1 VLVRVIMHFILLF
14 FFFFFFCVCSTTSVS
29 STPISTCLKDSL
41 SHEGAM
47 VEETTALHCNEM

>member
-14 FFFFFFCVCSTTSVS
+14 FFFFFFVCSTTSVS